1 MSEIKCFQS
10 ICYLYKKVK
19 YCFLIE
25 KVKKDNSTYVRISTL
40 KNNAPITVSE
50 LFDNGF
56 SFVFM
61 SDDNNSGFNLYEKYI
76 ALTPSIFGIK
86 IFYNDKLVYE
96 NSNINFF
103 IKESI
108 KEPLH
113 SKVNITPD

>member
-61 SDDNNSGFNLYEKYI
+61 SDDNNSGFNLYEKHI

>member
-10 ICYLYKKVK
+10 ICYLYKKFK

-25 KVKKDNSTYVRISTL
+25 KVKKDNSTHVRISTL

-56 SFVFM
+56 SFVFV
-61 SDDNNSGFNLYEKYI
+61 SDDNNSGFNFYEKYI
-76 ALTPSIFGIK
+76 SLTLSISGIK
-86 IFYNDKLVYE
+86 IFHNDKLVYE
-96 NSNINFF
+96 NNNINFF

-108 KEPLH
+108 KETLH
-113 SKVNITPD
+113 STVKLSPD